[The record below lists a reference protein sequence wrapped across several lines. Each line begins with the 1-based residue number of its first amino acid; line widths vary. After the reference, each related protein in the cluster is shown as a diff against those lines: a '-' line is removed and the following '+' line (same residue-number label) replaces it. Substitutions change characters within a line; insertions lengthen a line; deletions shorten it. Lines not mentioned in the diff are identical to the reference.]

1 MKGNKKMK
9 GNKNE
14 IIIKC
19 LDVVRT
25 EFNENT
31 ETSELTD
38 NDMKWLQCYFKEH
51 CIVEPIDNDES
62 NILEGMS
69 W

>member
-1 MKGNKKMK
+1 MINN
-9 GNKNE
+9 NKNE
-14 IIIKC
+14 MIVKC

-38 NDMKWLQCYFKEH
+38 NDMKWLACYFEEH
-51 CIVEPIDNDES
+51 CKVEPIDYDES